1 MENVRARFWISN
13 FHAAKPAPP
22 TMAGIKRGLFIALRT
37 ASYIM
42 VLTPLFLF
50 MSLGKAHQ
58 A

>member
-1 MENVRARFWISN
+1 VENVLARFWITN
-13 FHAAKPAPP
+13 FHAAKPALP
-22 TMAGIKRGLFIALRT
+22 TMAGMKRGLFIALRT
-37 ASYIM
+37 AYYIM